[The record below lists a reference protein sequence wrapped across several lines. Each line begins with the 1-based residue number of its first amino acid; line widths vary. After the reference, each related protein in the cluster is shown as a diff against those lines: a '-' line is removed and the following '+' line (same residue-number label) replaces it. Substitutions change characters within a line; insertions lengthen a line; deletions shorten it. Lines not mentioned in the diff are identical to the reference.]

1 MTVQSTSP
9 PGLRADWNESVQSTA
24 MTTLPPLGAH
34 VSTAGGM
41 PRSIENGT
49 ALACTAIQV
58 FVKNANQW
66 RGRTIPREEV
76 ADFRTARAASA
87 IGSVI
92 AHASYLINLAATDPE
107 ILEKSKTALADELVR
122 CAELGIEGLVLHP
135 GAHLGTGVD
144 FGVAR
149 AAASLDEIFAG
160 LPGVGTRVLLEN
172 TAGQGSTI
180 GWRLEQLQAIR
191 SLLASPERTG
201 VCLDT
206 CHAFAAGYAIHE
218 PAGYEEF
225 AAEAVERFGPALGAF
240 HLNDSMKPFASRRDR
255 HEHIGE
261 GQIGRSAFARLLADP
276 RFSTVPMVLETD
288 PGDHQEGLRKDL
300 DVLRGL
306 VTQRPT

>member
-1 MTVQSTSP
+1 M
-9 PGLRADWNESVQSTA
+9 AN
-24 MTTLPPLGAH
+24 LPPLGAH

-66 RGRTIPREEV
+66 RGRTIQPDEV
-76 ADFRTARAASA
+76 AAFRAARAASA

-92 AHASYLINLAATDPE
+92 AHASYLINLAATDAE
-107 ILEKSKTALADELVR
+107 ILSKSKAALADELQR
-122 CAELGIEGLVLHP
+122 CAELGIDGLVLHP
-135 GAHLGTGVD
+135 GAHLGTSDEEGI
-144 FGVAR
+144 AR

-160 LPGVGTRVLLEN
+160 LPGLAPRVLLEN

-180 GWRLEQLQAIR
+180 GWRLEQLEAIR
-191 SLLASPERTG
+191 GRLAAPDRTG

-218 PAGYEEF
+218 PGGYEEF
-225 AAEAVERFGPALGAF
+225 AAEAAERFGPALGAF
-240 HLNDSMKPFASRRDR
+240 HLNDSAKPFASRRDR

-261 GQIGRSAFARLLADP
+261 GQIGSEAFARLLADP
-276 RFSTVPMVLETD
+276 RFAAVPMVLETD
-288 PGDHQEGLRKDL
+288 PEENQAGLAKDL
-300 DVLRGL
+300 AVLRGL
-306 VTQRPT
+306 VA